1 MVRSGSILERFSA
14 LLRILAFFLAFFGGF
29 RVGLAR
35 FGAFRRALV
44 GLWCILLGFGVF
56 FFCKVWLVFGGRG
69 GVRAL

>member
-56 FFCKVWLVFGGRG
+56 FFLQSLACIWRAG